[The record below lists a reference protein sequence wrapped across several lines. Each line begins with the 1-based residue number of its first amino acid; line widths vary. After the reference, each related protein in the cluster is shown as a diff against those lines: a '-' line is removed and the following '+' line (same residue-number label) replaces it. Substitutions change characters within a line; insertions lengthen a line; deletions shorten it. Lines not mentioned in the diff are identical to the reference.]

1 MERSVKYLGS
11 NREEAKQRYVVQCSE
26 RYEEIMQQYCGFVC
40 TNIYPRTRQVVEV
53 LTGLSQVSDGL
64 IGIVRTLRLK

>member
-11 NREEAKQRYVVQCSE
+11 NREEAKQRYVVQCPE

-40 TNIYPRTRQVVEV
+40 TNIYPRT
-53 LTGLSQVSDGL
+53 
-64 IGIVRTLRLK
+64 